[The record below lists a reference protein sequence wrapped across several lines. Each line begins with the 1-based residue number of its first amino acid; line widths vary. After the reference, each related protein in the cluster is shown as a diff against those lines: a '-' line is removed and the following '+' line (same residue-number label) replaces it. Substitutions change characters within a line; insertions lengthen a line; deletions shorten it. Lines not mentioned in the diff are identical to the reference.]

1 VEFILGRCIPSV
13 HGCASPAEIQH
24 LTCRYMK
31 QRRVPRRRSGT
42 LRRGRMQDRLGIVQ
56 LSLSTMVYGAI
67 EPVCDGIDRGMKRSE
82 LENAAATTRSPRTV
96 LLVSLPQ
103 SIDYPHQCK
112 FAFQS
117 VLANALEQLN
127 SLQSLSSTN
136 PRQSPCFRTWGLY
149 HNRRHVWYS

>member
-1 VEFILGRCIPSV
+1 
-13 HGCASPAEIQH
+13 
-24 LTCRYMK
+24 MK

-42 LRRGRMQDRLGIVQ
+42 LRRGRMQDRLCIVQ
-56 LSLSTMVYGAI
+56 LSLSAMVCSAI

-112 FAFQS
+112 FAFLS

-127 SLQSLSSTN
+127 SLQSLSSTKVESELSSAKAAATQSDLQLRN